1 MTEGEDLS
9 LVEGLKASKPEAFE
23 KLVRDFSPRLLATAN
38 RVLRDSDEAEDAV
51 QEALISVW
59 KNIAQFQGAASL
71 STWAHRIVINVCLA
85 QMRSSRAQKEVS
97 IADESSSFSVAF
109 EGLPAAWTEPGPS
122 LEKRVAMRRS
132 IQRALDE
139 IPEEFRIVLLL
150 RDVEELSSRE
160 TAERLEIA
168 DALVR
173 QRLHRARTIMAE
185 MLRPELCD
193 GPELTCGG
201 QLDLLLDYI
210 DRALPAYLQ
219 QPVHNHIESCPTCA
233 GLLNQYRLTIGI
245 PRAVLELTQV
255 PDVDA
260 EFMVG
265 TVDLWK
271 RVALAR
277 RVGCSETA
285 R

>member
-1 MTEGEDLS
+1 MSEGEDIAM
-9 LVEGLKASKPEAFE
+9 VEGLKASKPEAFE

-59 KNIAQFQGAASL
+59 KSIGQFQGAASF
-71 STWAHRIVINVCLA
+71 STWAHRIVINACLA
-85 QMRSSRAQKEVS
+85 RLRSSHAQREVS
-97 IADESSSFSVAF
+97 IADEGSSFSVAF
-109 EGLPAAWTEPGPS
+109 EGLPAAWSEPGPN

-139 IPEEFRIVLLL
+139 IPEDFRVVLLL
-150 RDVEELSSRE
+150 RDVEELSSGE
-160 TAERLEIA
+160 TAEKLGIT

-210 DRALPAYLQ
+210 DKVLSANLQ
-219 QPVHNHIESCPTCA
+219 QPVHNHIESCPTCS
-233 GLLNQYRLTIGI
+233 GLLDQYRMTIAI
-245 PRAVLELTQV
+245 PRAILELTQV
-255 PDVDA
+255 PGVEA
-260 EFMVG
+260 KFVTG
-265 TVDLWK
+265 TVDVWK
-271 RVALAR
+271 R
-277 RVGCSETA
+277 TA
-285 R
+285 FEH

>member
-1 MTEGEDLS
+1 MSEAEDRS

-23 KLVRDFSPRLLATAN
+23 NLVRNFSPRLLATAN
-38 RVLRDSDEAEDAV
+38 RVLRNADEAQDAV

-59 KNIAQFQGAASL
+59 KSIGQFQGMASL
-71 STWAHRIVINVCLA
+71 STWVHRIVINICLA
-85 QMRSSRAQKEVS
+85 RMRSSRAQREVS
-97 IADESSSFSVAF
+97 IADEGSSFSVAF
-109 EGLPAAWTEPGPS
+109 EGLPAAWSEPGPN

-160 TAERLEIA
+160 TAEKLGIA
-168 DALVR
+168 DSLVR

-185 MLRPELCD
+185 MLLPELCE
-193 GPELTCGG
+193 GPGLMCGG

-210 DRALPAYLQ
+210 DSALPVDLQ
-219 QPVHNHIESCPTCA
+219 QPVHDHIESCPTCA
-233 GLLNQYRLTIGI
+233 GLLNQYRATIGI
-245 PRAVLELTQV
+245 PRAVLEFTQV

-260 EFMVG
+260 EFVVG

-277 RVGCSETA
+277 GVWCSETA
-285 R
+285 G

>member
-1 MTEGEDLS
+1 MPEVEDRS
-9 LVEGLKASKPEAFE
+9 LVEGLIASKPEAFE

-38 RVLRDSDEAEDAV
+38 RVLRDSDEAQDAV
-51 QEALISVW
+51 QDALISVW
-59 KNIAQFQGAASL
+59 KDIRQFQGTASL
-71 STWAHRIVINVCLA
+71 STWAHRIVINACLTR
-85 QMRSSRAQKEVS
+85 MRSSRAQREVS
-97 IADESSSFSVAF
+97 IADEGSSFSVAF
-109 EGLPAAWTEPGPS
+109 EGLPAAWSEPGPN

-160 TAERLEIA
+160 TAEKLGIT

-210 DRALPAYLQ
+210 DKLLPADLQ
-219 QPVHNHIESCPTCA
+219 QPVHDHIESCPTCT
-233 GLLNQYRLTIGI
+233 GLLNQYRTTIAL

-255 PDVDA
+255 PGVEA
-260 EFMVG
+260 RFVAG
-265 TVDLWK
+265 TVDLWT
-271 RVALAR
+271 R
-277 RVGCSETA
+277 RAFE

>member
-1 MTEGEDLS
+1 MPEVEDRS
-9 LVEGLKASKPEAFE
+9 LVEGLIASKPEAFE

-38 RVLRDSDEAEDAV
+38 RVLRDSDEAQDAV
-51 QEALISVW
+51 QDALISVW
-59 KNIAQFQGAASL
+59 KDIRQFQGTASL
-71 STWAHRIVINVCLA
+71 STWAHRIVINACLTRI
-85 QMRSSRAQKEVS
+85 RSSRAQREVS
-97 IADESSSFSVAF
+97 IADEGSSFSVAF
-109 EGLPAAWTEPGPS
+109 EGLPAAWSEPGPN

-160 TAERLEIA
+160 TAEKLGIT

-210 DRALPAYLQ
+210 DKLLPADLQ
-219 QPVHNHIESCPTCA
+219 QPVQDHIALCPTCT
-233 GLLNQYRLTIGI
+233 GLLNQYRTTIAL

-255 PDVDA
+255 PGVEA
-260 EFMVG
+260 RFVAG
-265 TVDLWK
+265 TVDLWT
-271 RVALAR
+271 R
-277 RVGCSETA
+277 RAFE